1 MELKERYKGT
11 EVGSIP
17 EDWVILNIAK
27 SSTLKARIGWQ
38 GLTTSEYL
46 NSGDYFLITGTDFI
60 EGKIRWETCH
70 YVNKERFIQDKNIQ
84 AKIGDILITKD
95 GTIGKVAY
103 LDKLPLD
110 ATLNSGVFVI
120 RPKENAYY
128 PLYCYYIFNS
138 KYFVDF
144 LRKLVAG
151 STINHLYQKDF
162 VLFNFPLPKN
172 LAEQSLIATAL
183 SDIDKLINHLE
194 KLIEKKRN
202 IKQGVMQELFRPKS
216 GWIKKELKDIFQFRQ
231 GIQCSIEHQESDFRE
246 GLIRFIRIIDLTQK
260 MEPPRYINDPGEAY
274 HVDTNDLFMVR
285 YGNPGLLGHGFKGV
299 IANNLFRLI
308 PKIKLENKYFYY
320 LLSFKND
327 DILQLVSSTTMAA
340 LNFTS
345 LNALSLFYPVSL
357 DEQKNTIL
365 ILSDMDN
372 EIALLEKK
380 LTKTKLIRQGMMQ
393 NLLTGKIRLV

>member
-1 MELKERYKGT
+1 
-11 EVGSIP
+11 
-17 EDWVILNIAK
+17 
-27 SSTLKARIGWQ
+27 
-38 GLTTSEYL
+38 
-46 NSGDYFLITGTDFI
+46 
-60 EGKIRWETCH
+60 
-70 YVNKERFIQDKNIQ
+70 
-84 AKIGDILITKD
+84 
-95 GTIGKVAY
+95 
-103 LDKLPLD
+103 
-110 ATLNSGVFVI
+110 
-120 RPKENAYY
+120 
-128 PLYCYYIFNS
+128 
-138 KYFVDF
+138 
-144 LRKLVAG
+144 
-151 STINHLYQKDF
+151 
-162 VLFNFPLPKN
+162 
-172 LAEQSLIATAL
+172 
-183 SDIDKLINHLE
+183 
-194 KLIEKKRN
+194 
-202 IKQGVMQELFRPKS
+202 
-216 GWIKKELKDIFQFRQ
+216 
-231 GIQCSIEHQESDFRE
+231 
-246 GLIRFIRIIDLTQK
+246 